1 MKPRSDPDPGAPGE
15 PPLCV
20 DLDGTLL
27 PVDTLQERVLE
38 FLRRRWWQAWRLP
51 LWLLH
56 GKAHFKQHVAA
67 HTTLD
72 VTGLPATP
80 ELVELLQQEKS
91 RGRRILLVTGADA
104 ITARQVAARFPF
116 FDEVLSTTG
125 ATNLTGDDKLA
136 LLVERF
142 GERGFDYAGNSA
154 VDRSIWR
161 AARECILVNASAS
174 LQRVVK
180 AESNVVSVLG
190 QHPGGLNALRRVLRI
205 QQWPKN
211 ILLVVPAITGHKIGD
226 PDILGRVA
234 LGMGAFCLCASSV
247 YVVNDLHDL
256 AADRAHRTKRT
267 RPFAAGQFPLGTGL
281 ALAPVLLA
289 LAFFCAAWLPPMFA
303 VYLGIY
309 YFASTIYSWALKKI
323 VLLDV
328 FVLAGLYTLRILAGH
343 GATGIGYSNW
353 LLGFSLFTFLSLAL
367 LKRYIELH
375 RANATENE
383 GLVGRG
389 YVAGDLQVVL
399 TMGMASGYLAALVL
413 ALYINSKEVLELYRQ
428 PLLLLFICPLILY
441 WMSRVWLLATRDRI
455 DDDPVVFALK
465 DRTSYAVGL
474 LVALF
479 IWLASVL

>member
-1 MKPRSDPDPGAPGE
+1 M
-15 PPLCV
+15 CV

-27 PVDTLQERVLE
+27 PVDTFQERILV
-38 FLRRRWWQAWRLP
+38 FLRHRFWQAWRLP
-51 LWLLH
+51 FWLLR
-56 GKAHFKQHVAA
+56 GKAHLKQQVAA
-67 HTTLD
+67 RTTLD
-72 VTGLPATP
+72 VAALPVTD
-80 ELVELLQQEKS
+80 EFLELLKQERS
-91 RGRRILLVTGADA
+91 RGRRLLLVTGADA
-104 ITARQVAARFPF
+104 LTARAVAARFPL
-116 FDEVLSTTG
+116 FDEVLSTTDN
-125 ATNLTGDDKLA
+125 TNLTGDRKLA
-136 LLVERF
+136 LLLERF
-142 GERGFDYAGNSA
+142 GERGFDYAANSS
-154 VDRSIWR
+154 VDRPIWR
-161 AARECILVNASAS
+161 AARECILVNTNAG
-174 LQRVVK
+174 LQQLVK

-190 QHPGGLNALRRVLRI
+190 HTPSRLGVLRRVLRI

-211 ILLVVPAITGHKIGD
+211 ILLIVPAITGHKVGD
-226 PDILGRVA
+226 AEILGRVA

-256 AADRAHRTKRT
+256 AADRVHRTKRM
-267 RPFAAGQFPLGTGL
+267 RPFAAGHFPIAAGVV
-281 ALAPVLLA
+281 LAPLLLLLA
-289 LAFFCAAWLPPMFA
+289 FLCAAWLPPMFA

-309 YFASTIYSWALKKI
+309 YLVSTTYSWALKKI

-375 RANATENE
+375 RANPVERE
-383 GLVGRG
+383 GLAGRG
-389 YVAGDLQVVL
+389 YVSGDLQFVL

-413 ALYINSKEVLELYRQ
+413 ALYINSTEVLELYHR
-428 PLLLLFICPLILY
+428 PMLLLFICPLLLY
-441 WMSRVWLLATRDRI
+441 WISRVWLLATRDRI

-465 DRTSYAVGL
+465 DWTSYAVGL